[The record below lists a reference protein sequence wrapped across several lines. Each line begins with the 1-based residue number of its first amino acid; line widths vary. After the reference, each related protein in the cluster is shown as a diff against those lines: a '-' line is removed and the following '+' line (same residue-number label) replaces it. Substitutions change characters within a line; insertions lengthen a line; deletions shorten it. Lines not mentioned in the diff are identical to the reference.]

1 MATKKKKPIL
11 EQQIKEI
18 GDTFRQR
25 RFDLK
30 ANLQEVAS
38 KSTITYLTISK
49 LEKGELKN
57 VSLET
62 LNKIAGA
69 LNLTFS
75 LLIIPKETL

>member
-69 LNLTFS
+69 LNLTFT
-75 LLIIPKETL
+75 LLIIPKESL